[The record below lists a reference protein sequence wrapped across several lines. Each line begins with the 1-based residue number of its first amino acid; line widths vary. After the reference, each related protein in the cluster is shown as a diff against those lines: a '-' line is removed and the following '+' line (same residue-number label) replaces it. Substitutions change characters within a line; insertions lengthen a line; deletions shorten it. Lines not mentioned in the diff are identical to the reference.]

1 MELKIETLGPCKRK
15 LRIEVP
21 AGRVDEELERAYTE
35 AGRGA
40 VVPGFRPGKAPRK
53 VIELHY
59 GAKVRADIKE
69 RLIEESVESA
79 LREQRLS
86 PAVPPRLDID
96 SFPLS
101 PGQPFRFEVEV
112 EVWPEVAAS
121 GYTGIKVAKKKI
133 EAKEEDVEGYIRMLL
148 DRHAEIVPVEGRGL
162 RDGDL
167 ALLDISGETG
177 GTVFDE
183 KRAAWIEAGPKA
195 YCDGFCEKLAAASP
209 GEVREFTLKLPA
221 EGLREGLAGKEAR
234 FVVTIRELKEKR
246 LPELNDDFCKR
257 LGNCANLEELRA
269 SVRKDLRAYAEA
281 EARDDLIRQIN
292 DYLLERHAVPLP
304 ETRAALDGVSL
315 AQKAAG
321 NLLAR
326 GLKKEDILDRKEEL
340 LAVSRKD
347 AEKRLALSLVYGSIA
362 RREKIAVTPAEVE
375 ARVAQIAASAKREP
389 ADVRA
394 ALEKDDRLDEIEN
407 DIVRE
412 KIETFLLEKAKVR
425 EAR

>member
-1 MELKIETLGPCKRK
+1 MELKIETLGPCRRK

-21 AGRVDEELERAYTE
+21 AGRVDGELERAYAE

-53 VIELHY
+53 VVELHY
-59 GAKVRADIKE
+59 GAKVREDIKE
-69 RLIEESVESA
+69 RLIEESVASA
-79 LREQRLS
+79 LREHRLS
-86 PAVPPRLDID
+86 PAVPPRLDIG

-101 PGQPFRFEVEV
+101 SGQPFRFEVEV

-121 GYTGIKVAKKKI
+121 GYTGIKVAKKRI

-148 DRHAEIVPVEGRGL
+148 DRHAEIIPIEGRGL
-162 RDGDL
+162 REGDL
-167 ALLDISGETG
+167 ALLDISGETD

-183 KRAAWIEAGPKA
+183 KSAVWIETGPKS
-195 YCDGFCEKLAAASP
+195 YCDGFCENLIGAAP
-209 GEVREFTLKLPA
+209 GEVREFTLRLPA
-221 EGLREGLAGKEAR
+221 EGVREGFGGKEAR
-234 FVVTIRELKEKR
+234 FVVKVRELKEKR
-246 LPELNDDFCKR
+246 VPELNDEFCR
-257 LGNCANLEELRA
+257 GLGNCANPEELRA
-269 SVRKDLRAYAEA
+269 SVRKDLLAYAEA

-304 ETRAALDGVSL
+304 ETRAALDAVSL

-326 GLKKEDILDRKEEL
+326 GLKKEDILERKEEL

-375 ARVAQIAASAKREP
+375 ARVARIAASAKREP
-389 ADVRA
+389 AEVRA
-394 ALEKDDRLDEIEN
+394 ALEKDDRIDEIEN
-407 DIVRE
+407 DIARE
-412 KIETFLLEKAKVR
+412 KVEAFLLEKAKVR